1 MKTIDFGSVNG
12 GQVKIFALE
21 NENVKAEILNYGGT
35 IRSLKVKDKN
45 GAFTDVALGYDD
57 IDGYVK
63 NDGYLGA
70 LIGRVG
76 NRINKGT
83 FILNGKTYRVGIN
96 DGENSLHGGI
106 KGFDKK
112 IWDSRIDGEKLVLTT
127 FSPDGEEGY
136 PGNLNVQVSY
146 SLTDKGIKIEYEA
159 TCDSDTVISM
169 TNHCYFNLDG
179 AGNGDILSTS
189 MFIDADGVTPT
200 NEKLIPTG
208 SILPVEGTPFDFRKP
223 KLVGKDIESDDEYM
237 KNCGGYDINYVLNG
251 KGFRKI
257 AQAEGN
263 KSGIKMSVYTDLPGV
278 QFYSGNFLSGAKGK
292 DGKTYGKRNGFCLE
306 TQNFPDA
313 VNQPSFPSAVLKK
326 GEKYHTVTE
335 YRFNED

>member
-1 MKTIDFGSVNG
+1 MKIIDFGSTG
-12 GQVKIFALE
+12 GSQVKIFALE
-21 NENVKAEILNYGGT
+21 NDNVKAEILNYGGT

-45 GAFTDVALGYDD
+45 GVFTDVALGYDD
-57 IDGYVK
+57 IESYVK

-83 FILNGKTYRVGIN
+83 FSLNGKTYRVGIN

-136 PGNLNVQVSY
+136 PGNLNAEVVY
-146 SLTDKGIKIEYEA
+146 SLTDKGIKIEYGA
-159 TCDSDTVISM
+159 TCDRDTVISM

-179 AGNGDILSTS
+179 AGNGDILPTK
-189 MFIDADGVTPT
+189 MTIFADGVTPT

-223 KLVGKDIESDDEYM
+223 KQIGKDIESDDVYM
-237 KNCGGYDINYVLNG
+237 KNCGGYDINYVLDG

-257 AQAEGN
+257 AEAEGN
-263 KSGIKMSVYTDLPGV
+263 KSGIVMSVYTDLPGV

-292 DGKTYGKRNGFCLE
+292 EGKTYGKRNGFCLE

-326 GEKYHTVTE
+326 GDKYHTCTE
-335 YRFNED
+335 YRFNEG